1 MDRTILER
9 YDRRVPR
16 YTSYPTAPHFHAG
29 ISADTY
35 LRWLAAIG
43 SESPLSLYFHVPFCH
58 EMCWYCGCHTKIVR
72 RYEPVGGYAA
82 TMAEEVKL
90 IGSAIRANP
99 PVTHMHWGGGTPTIL
114 SVADFSGLMDT
125 IRARFSVA
133 PDAEI
138 AVEMDPRTVTEE
150 MVAGLAKAGVTRAS
164 LGVQDFSDRVQSAIN
179 RIQPYEMTERV
190 VGWLRAAGI
199 AGINFD
205 LMYGLPHQTV
215 EDVRRSA
222 DLTAEL
228 QPDRVAV
235 FGYAHVPW
243 MKTHMRMI
251 PDDALPDGGER
262 FAQSEAAA
270 ARLVEN
276 GYRRIGLDHF
286 ALPGDSMSRA
296 LEESRLHRNFQGYT
310 TDQAQALIGF
320 GASSIGAL
328 PQGYVQNAVPLRAW
342 ADAVRH
348 GRPAVDKGIAL
359 SDEDRL
365 RRGIIER
372 LMCDLQVDLSAESR
386 RYEQTAAHFEAEL
399 EALKPMVADGLV
411 TIDADRI
418 GITEIGQ
425 PLMRT
430 VCAVFDTYLESGAA
444 RHSKAV

>member
-1 MDRTILER
+1 MDSTILQR

-16 YTSYPTAPHFHAG
+16 YTSYPTAPHFHSG
-29 ISADTY
+29 IGADTY
-35 LRWLAAIG
+35 SRWLAAIG
-43 SESPLSLYFHVPFCH
+43 DQSPLSLYFHVPFCH

-72 RYEPVGGYAA
+72 RYEPIGGYAA
-82 TMAEEVKL
+82 TLADEVKL
-90 IGSAIRANP
+90 IGSAITARP

-114 SVADFSGLMDT
+114 SVEDFTRIMNT
-125 IRARFSVA
+125 IRGSFLVA

-138 AVEMDPRTVTEE
+138 AVEMDPRTVTQE
-150 MVAGLAKAGVTRAS
+150 MIAGLAKAGMTRAS
-164 LGVQDFSDRVQSAIN
+164 LGVQDFTERVQTAIN
-179 RIQPYEMTERV
+179 RIQPYEMTARV
-190 VGWLRAAGI
+190 VGWLRDAGI
-199 AGINFD
+199 SGVNFD

-228 QPDRVAV
+228 KADRVAV

-243 MKTHMRMI
+243 MKTHQRMI
-251 PDDALPDGGER
+251 PEDALPDGTER
-262 FAQSEAAA
+262 FEQAEAAA
-270 ARLVEN
+270 MRLVEN

-286 ALPGDSMSRA
+286 ALPGDAMVEA
-296 LEESRLHRNFQGYT
+296 LDAGQLHRNFQGYT

-365 RRGIIER
+365 RRAVIER
-372 LMCDLQVDLSAESR
+372 LMCDLRVDLSAECR
-386 RYEQTAAHFEAEL
+386 RYNESARHFAAEL
-399 EALKPMVADGLV
+399 QSLQPMAEDGLV
-411 TIDADRI
+411 IIDDDRI
-418 GITEIGQ
+418 EITEVGQ

-430 VCAVFDTYLESGAA
+430 VCAVFDTYLASGAG
-444 RHSKAV
+444 RHSRAV